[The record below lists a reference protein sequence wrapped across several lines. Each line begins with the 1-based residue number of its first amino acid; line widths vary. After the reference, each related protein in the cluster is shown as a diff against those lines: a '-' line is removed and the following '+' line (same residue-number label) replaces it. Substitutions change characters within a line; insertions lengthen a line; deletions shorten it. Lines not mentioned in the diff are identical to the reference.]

1 MTKRRLSPVAERGQ
15 MVAIVAIS
23 AVALIAMGA
32 FVMDVGSWIRAHRAT
47 QSAADASALAAAQ
60 ALPDNTTTAT
70 TIGLDYAGKNDGGVA
85 SGDITYSSYTVA
97 NDTVTVTAKRTAPG
111 FLSRVIGISSVNLKA
126 TAVARA
132 YNLASPMYAAPF
144 GISKSE
150 PFLSGSGCPCYG
162 TPTTFDLNKAGPGGF
177 KVIDID
183 GSSGGIGQTTLASW
197 ILGGYSGPMGLGWYY
212 SDPGAKFNPSQ
223 VQSAMNARVNS
234 RAALPDLRRDA
245 GKRFEHA
252 VPGRRLGRLLRDGL
266 DGAGHQR
273 DDHGLSA
280 EGFLGG
286 PGGPVV
292 HGLLRRLG
300 GQARRLITPSRGTD
314 PHAPPS
320 GG

>member
-1 MTKRRLSPVAERGQ
+1 
-15 MVAIVAIS
+15 MVAIVAVS

-70 TIGLDYAGKNDGGVA
+70 TLGLDYAGKNDGGVA

-150 PFLSGSGCPCYG
+150 PFLSGGGCPCYG

-223 VQSAMNARVNS
+223 VQSAMDARVNS
-234 RAALPDLRRDA
+234 VLLFPIYDA
-245 GKRFEHA
+245 TQGT
-252 VPGRRLGRLLRDGL
+252 
-266 DGAGHQR
+266 GANMQYRVVGWAGFYVTGWTAQ
-273 DDHGLSA
+273 GINATISGYLQKVSW
-280 EGFLGG
+280 EGQEAPSFTDYYGAS
-286 PGGPVV
+286 VV
-292 HGLLRRLG
+292 KLVG
-300 GQARRLITPSRGTD
+300 
-314 PHAPPS
+314 
-320 GG
+320 